1 MPPVLRSWAARGI
14 KVCEWDPWCLTQPST
29 FSVLFCRVGS
39 SSSLHVSYLSPTL
52 KRGASESSCPWMKAT
67 SSVIVENFQDVH
79 PPVWVLNMFRSL
91 KVPSLSFCLSS
102 LVFKTVVL
110 LKKNSTWMLETGF
123 SLPLDITVLI
133 LSQPTPR
140 ENGWLNSGWR
150 TGRRPFPRKCKEH

>member
-110 LKKNSTWMLETGF
+110 LKKKLYLDVRNWFLFASWHNSSDSF
-123 SLPLDITVLI
+123 
-133 LSQPTPR
+133 PTYPEGER
-140 ENGWLNSGWR
+140 MA
-150 TGRRPFPRKCKEH
+150 